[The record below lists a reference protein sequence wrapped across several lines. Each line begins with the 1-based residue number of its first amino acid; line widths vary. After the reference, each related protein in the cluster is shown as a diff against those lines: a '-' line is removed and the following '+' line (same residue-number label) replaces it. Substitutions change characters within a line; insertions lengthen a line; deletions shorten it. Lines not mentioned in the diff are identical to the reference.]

1 MSSPDLSLALAGFAI
16 GMLGIIW
23 AEEIQILELRVQRWQ
38 PSWVRI
44 PGYETLL
51 LEVLQGDQTLFV
63 HADETEAAWR
73 LYTPLLRKRSPSHF
87 YPAGSWG
94 PAAADRLIR
103 IPGNAWVNR

>member
-1 MSSPDLSLALAGFAI
+1 MSSPDLSFALAGFAL

-51 LEVLQGDQTLFV
+51 RSRHYPWFVRMVAAYVVLLQVG
-63 HADETEAAWR
+63 
-73 LYTPLLRKRSPSHF
+73 PLLRALISL
-87 YPAGSWG
+87 
-94 PAAADRLIR
+94 AA
-103 IPGNAWVNR
+103 P